1 MGKAA
6 TRIARWAITGAQWKR
21 IAGWSLVEMVIALA
35 IGAMLLTFGVP
46 AYQDWMASQQLLHH
60 AQLLA
65 QTLTL
70 ARTEAVKHGY
80 RVNVCKS
87 ADGRECADT
96 GRWDMGF
103 LMHTDDNADGTIDG
117 DEALLRVEGPA
128 PSGITIDANR
138 PLDDYVSFTSLGHA
152 RLLSGALQMGTFTVC
167 KPGRDALLVVLA
179 NSGRVRIDRTRQRC
193 P

>member
-1 MGKAA
+1 MGISSACAA
-6 TRIARWAITGAQWKR
+6 QSTAAHGRT
-21 IAGWSLVEMVIALA
+21 GWSLVEMAIALA
-35 IGAMLLTFGVP
+35 IAAALLVLGVP
-46 AYQDWMASQQLLHH
+46 AYRDWIASQQLLHH

-87 ADGRECADT
+87 ADGRQCADI

-103 LMHTDDNADGTIDG
+103 LMHTDDDADGVIDG
-117 DEALLRVEGPA
+117 NETLLRAEGPA
-128 PSGITIDANR
+128 PHDITIDANR

-152 RLLSGALQMGTFTVC
+152 RLLNGALQMGTFTVC

>member
-1 MGKAA
+1 MKNSPARAA
-6 TRIARWAITGAQWKR
+6 QSATACGRS
-21 IAGWSLVEMVIALA
+21 GWSLLELLIALVIAAL
-35 IGAMLLTFGVP
+35 LLTFGMP
-46 AYQDWMASQQLLHH
+46 AYRDWMASQQLLHH

-87 ADGRECADT
+87 ADGRQCDDT
-96 GRWDMGF
+96 VRWDDGF
-103 LMHTDDNADGTIDG
+103 LMHTDDDADGVIDV
-117 DEALLRVEGPA
+117 DEVLLRVEGPA
-128 PSGITIDANR
+128 PQGITIEANR
-138 PLDDYVSFTSLGHA
+138 PVDDYVSFTSLGHA

-167 KPGRDALLVVLA
+167 KPGRNALLVVLA
-179 NSGRVRIDRTRQRC
+179 NSGRVRIDRSRQPC

>member
-1 MGKAA
+1 MGAH
-6 TRIARWAITGAQWKR
+6 
-21 IAGWSLVEMVIALA
+21 AGSSLVEMAIALA
-35 IGAMLLTFGVP
+35 IAALLLTLGVP
-46 AYQDWMASQQLLHH
+46 TYRDWIASQQLLHH

-87 ADGRECADT
+87 TDGRECADT

-103 LMHTDDNADGTIDG
+103 LMHTDDNADGVVDV
-117 DEALLRVEGPA
+117 DEALLRAEGPA
-128 PSGITIDANR
+128 PHDITISANR
-138 PLDDYVSFTSLGHA
+138 PVDDYVSFTSLGHA
-152 RLLSGALQMGTFTVC
+152 RLLNGALQMGTFTVC

-179 NSGRVRIDRTRQRC
+179 NSGRVRIDRSRQRC

>member
-1 MGKAA
+1 MANSSACAAQA
-6 TRIARWAITGAQWKR
+6 TRARDQT
-21 IAGWSLVEMVIALA
+21 GWSLVEITIALA
-35 IGAMLLTFGVP
+35 VAALLLVLGVP
-46 AYQDWMASQQLLHH
+46 AYKDWIASQQLLHH

-80 RVNVCKS
+80 RVSVCKS
-87 ADGRECADT
+87 ADGRQCADV

-103 LMHTDDNADGTIDG
+103 LMHTDDNADGTVDA
-117 DEALLRVEGPA
+117 DEALLLAEGPA
-128 PSGITIDANR
+128 PNDITIDANR

-152 RLLSGALQMGTFTVC
+152 RMLNGALQMGTFTVC

-179 NSGRVRIDRTRQRC
+179 NSGRVRIDRSRQRC
-193 P
+193 T

>member
-1 MGKAA
+1 MGNASARAA
-6 TRIARWAITGAQWKR
+6 RSTAARVHT
-21 IAGWSLVEMVIALA
+21 GWSLVEMAIALA
-35 IGAMLLTFGVP
+35 IAAALVVLGVP
-46 AYQDWMASQQLLHH
+46 TYQDWMASQQLLHH

-87 ADGRECADT
+87 ADGRICANA

-103 LMHTDDNADGTIDG
+103 LMYTEDDADGTVDT
-117 DEALLRVEGPA
+117 DETLLRAEGPA
-128 PSGITIDANR
+128 PHNITIEANR

-167 KPGRDALLVVLA
+167 KPGREALLVVLA
-179 NSGRVRIDRTRQRC
+179 NSGRVRIDRSRQRC

>member
-1 MGKAA
+1 MGNASA
-6 TRIARWAITGAQWKR
+6 GIARSAIASAHGR
-21 IAGWSLVEMVIALA
+21 RSAGWSLAEMMIGLA
-35 IGAMLLTFGVP
+35 IAALLLVLGVP
-46 AYQDWMASQQLLHH
+46 AYQEWMASQQLLHH

-65 QTLTL
+65 QSLTL

-87 ADGRECADT
+87 ADGRECADN

-103 LMHTDDNADGTIDG
+103 LMHTDDNADGVLDV
-117 DEALLRVEGPA
+117 DEALLRIEGRA
-128 PSGITIDANR
+128 PNDITIDANR

-179 NSGRVRIDRTRQRC
+179 NSGRVRIDRSKQRC